1 MNKPS
6 RIKNNNRRN
15 PLLTG
20 LLTAFLGL
28 ALAAC
33 DSVPTESTIDTG
45 GGGSALSY
53 TGPACGDGATDAA
66 AIAKACNF
74 KVEFW
79 DNMPSVSQCNNCHNS
94 ESGNISP
101 YFMDSAN
108 VNLAYSLM
116 LSFGLV
122 NEADITNSTILS
134 KIRNGH
140 NCGDSAAC
148 TALAT
153 IVEGYINNW
162 LSGGTTGG
170 GGGTSN
176 EIVLEVPVI
185 TDAGESKTLPP
196 APGNFSSTVWPLLN
210 ANCSNCHR
218 EAAPIPQAPFFAE
231 SDVDA
236 AYAAILTSQKI
247 NLDIPANSRV
257 VVRMRQEFHN
267 CWDPYATGSTNCA
280 DSADVMEAAISAF
293 AASVPLSTV
302 DPAWKISKAMK
313 LSGGQIAS
321 GGARDDSSTIAL
333 YKFQS
338 GAGSKTILD
347 ISGVGTALN
356 LDLYGTEDVDYKWVG
371 GWGIEFITA
380 NGKAQGSV
388 QASTKLRD
396 YITASGEYSIEAWVV
411 PGNVT
416 QGDANDPKRII
427 SYSAG
432 TQERNFTMGQAEY
445 RYSFMNR
452 SSSTDDNGNPA
463 LLTDDDDED
472 LQATQQHVVLTFSP
486 ATGRKVFVN
495 GVDVSLDDNAG
506 AGSSDPVTPPGSLS
520 NWDETFAFI
529 LGNEASNNKAWAG
542 KLRLVAIHNRAMT
555 PAQITQNFDAGVGE
569 KFFVLFSVSD
579 QLNDPGAGDSNCFQA
594 TAISASNPRGD
605 QCFIYFVVSQFDSY
619 SYLFDKPTFVSLNPA
634 FTPSD
639 TVIKGMRIGLNG
651 KEPAVGQAFA
661 NLNTTISS
669 TNPDYDSV
677 AKKQQLSSLGTII
690 ALEKGSDDDEFFLTF
705 EDISGNQN
713 TRIPSVCFVNTACPS
728 NPVDGDPMP
737 EVGLRTFEE
746 ILASMS
752 VMTGVDP
759 YLPQFSNVLETYYKE
774 DSGTGIVSGIKQQ
787 LPTVETVTGFLA
799 AHQMGIAQL
808 AIAYCDALVEDSSLR
823 DAFFSPAPS
832 PTFDFNANVATA
844 FGTGDS
850 AQKNQIVNTLYDRM
864 MGYPDAGSLT
874 LANMPSR
881 AEIKLELIGPSAT
894 NLYDLMQ
901 ANCTAAEAAPATS
914 CPTDATRTR
923 AITKAM
929 CTAVLG
935 SAAMLIQ

>member
-1 MNKPS
+1 MDKPS
-6 RIKNNNRRN
+6 RIKNNNRHN

-20 LLTAFLGL
+20 LLTALLGL
-28 ALAAC
+28 ILAAC
-33 DSVPTESTIDTG
+33 DNVPTETTVDTG
-45 GGGSALSY
+45 SGGGSALSY
-53 TGPACGDGATDAA
+53 TGPACGTNPSDPTAVVDPAT
-66 AIAKACNF
+66 IADTCNF

-79 DNMPSVSQCNNCHNS
+79 DKMPSASQCANCHTAAN
-94 ESGNISP
+94 GRSP
-101 YFMDSAN
+101 YFMDDAN
-108 VNLAYSLM
+108 VNVAYGQM

-122 NEADITNSTILS
+122 NEADITNSSILS
-134 KIRNGH
+134 KIRNNH
-140 NCGDSAAC
+140 NCGDTAAC

-153 IVEGYINNW
+153 IVEGYLNNW

-170 GGGTSN
+170 GSGTSN

-185 TDAGESKTLPP
+185 KDAGESKTLPP
-196 APGNFSSTVWPLLN
+196 APGNFTTTVWPLLN
-210 ANCSNCHR
+210 ANCTNCHR

-231 SDVDA
+231 NDPDA

-247 NLDIPANSRV
+247 NLDIPSNSRL
-257 VVRMRQEFHN
+257 VVRLRQEFHN
-267 CWDPYATGSTNCA
+267 CWDPNATGSTNCA
-280 DSADVMEAAISAF
+280 DSANAMETAITAF
-293 AASVPLSTV
+293 ADSVALSTV
-302 DPAWKISKAMK
+302 DPAWKISKAMQ
-313 LSGGQIAS
+313 LGDGQIAS

-371 GWGIEFITA
+371 GWGIEFITPS
-380 NGKAQGSV
+380 GKAQGTV
-388 QASTKLRD
+388 QASSKLRD

-416 QGDANDPKRII
+416 QGDANDPARII

-432 TQERNFTMGQAEY
+432 VQDRNFTMGQAAY
-445 RYSFMNR
+445 RYDFMNR
-452 SSSTDDNGNPA
+452 STSTDDNGEPA
-463 LLTDDDDED
+463 LLTNDADED

-486 ATGRKVFVN
+486 ATGRKIYVN

-506 AGSSDPVTPPGSLS
+506 AGSTDPVLPAGSLS

-555 PAQITQNFDAGVGE
+555 PTQITQNFDAGVGE

-579 QLNDPGAGDSNCFQA
+579 KIGDPNCFLASAVSA
-594 TAISASNPRGD
+594 TNPNGD
-605 QCFIYFVVSQFDSY
+605 QCFVYFVVSQFDSY
-619 SYLFDKPTFVSLNPA
+619 SYLFDKPTFISLNPA

-651 KEPAVGQAFA
+651 KEPAVGQAYA
-661 NLNTTISS
+661 NLGKGTPLTINSTDYSTTGQ
-669 TNPDYDSV
+669 V
-677 AKKQQLSSLGTII
+677 LSSLGTII
-690 ALEKGSDDDEFFLTF
+690 ALEKGADADEFFLTF
-705 EDISGNQN
+705 EDIGGNQN
-713 TRIPSVCFVNTACPS
+713 TRTPSVCGVNITCTS
-728 NPVDGDPMP
+728 NPVDGTPMP

-759 YLPQFSNVLETYYKE
+759 YLPQFSKVLETYYKE
-774 DSGTGIVSGIKQQ
+774 DAGTGIVSGIKQQ
-787 LPTVETVTGFLA
+787 LPSVETATGFLS
-799 AHQMGIAQL
+799 AHQMGVAQL
-808 AIAYCDALVEDSSLR
+808 AIAYCDALVDDATLR
-823 DAFFSPAPS
+823 TNFFGSFGF
-832 PTFDFNANVATA
+832 TQDLATA
-844 FGTGDS
+844 YGTGDS
-850 AQKNQIVNTLYDRM
+850 AAKNQIVNALYDKM
-864 MGYPDAGSLT
+864 MGYPDAGSIT

-881 AEIKLELIGPSAT
+881 ADIKLELIGPSAT
-894 NLYDLMQ
+894 NLFDVLQ
-901 ANCTAAEAAPATS
+901 ANCTAAS
-914 CPTDATRTR
+914 CTADATRTR
-923 AITKAM
+923 AVTKAM
-929 CTAVLG
+929 CTSVLG